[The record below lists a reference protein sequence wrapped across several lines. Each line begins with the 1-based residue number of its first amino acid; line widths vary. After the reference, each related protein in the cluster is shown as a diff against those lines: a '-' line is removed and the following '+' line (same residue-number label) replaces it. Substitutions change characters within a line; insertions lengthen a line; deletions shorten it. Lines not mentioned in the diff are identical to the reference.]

1 MQSHKRVLY
10 NIYMQE
16 FVENCIMD
24 EEVKKKIKSY
34 LPNKSDIISMER
46 VFSLFADKTRLRI
59 VLALSIMPMIV
70 NDLVGILGINQ
81 TTLSHQL
88 AFLRNLGVV
97 EDARRG
103 KNVVYSLKNKT
114 ALTLLS
120 CALDFI
126 DEDNAKVE
134 ELVVDF

>member
-1 MQSHKRVLY
+1 
-10 NIYMQE
+10 MQE
-16 FVENCIMD
+16 YVENCIID

-34 LPNKSDIISMER
+34 LPHKSDIISMER
-46 VFSLFADKTRLRI
+46 VFTLFADKTRLRI
-59 VLALSIMPMIV
+59 VLALSITPMIV
-70 NDLVGILGINQ
+70 NDIVEVLGINQ

-97 EDARRG
+97 EDRRIG

-114 ALTLLS
+114 ALSLLS

-126 DEDNAKVE
+126 EEDSAKIE
-134 ELVVDF
+134 DIAIDF